1 VSTIFNGNGT
11 ESRIMF
17 QKISD
22 GVPVKLKKTQI
33 LIIESLLGLLEK
45 YTFESLS
52 VARITQEA
60 LVARNSFYRNFKS
73 KEDILRIYIKT
84 LIDEFAQTEQAKK
97 AVKSVSLYAIAM
109 IFFSFFKNHRN
120 FILLLNKNHLISI
133 LQDEFAQYL
142 EPLIESQ
149 QTKTHN
155 NVGWARKDL
164 MYYVSFHA
172 SGLCQVLVKWIEG
185 QCMETE
191 EEMAIL
197 LNKFVRL

>member
-1 VSTIFNGNGT
+1 MEHNAKKCSKNTHQGAF
-11 ESRIMF
+11 M
-17 QKISD
+17 
-22 GVPVKLKKTQI
+22 KLKKTQI

-45 YTFESLS
+45 NNFESLS

-73 KEDILRIYIKT
+73 KEDILRTYIKT
-84 LIDEFAQTEQAKK
+84 LIDEFSQTEQAKK

-120 FILLLNKNHLISI
+120 FILVLNKNNLISV
-133 LQDEFAQYL
+133 LQDEFSQYL

-149 QTKTHN
+149 QTRTHSN
-155 NVGWARKDL
+155 SGWTKREL

-185 QCMETE
+185 QCVETE

-197 LNKFVRL
+197 LNKFIRL

>member
-1 VSTIFNGNGT
+1 
-11 ESRIMF
+11 M
-17 QKISD
+17 
-22 GVPVKLKKTQI
+22 KLKKTQI

-45 YTFESLS
+45 YDFESLS

-84 LIDEFAQTEQAKK
+84 LINEFSQTEQAKK
-97 AVKSVSLYAIAM
+97 AVKSVSLYAMAM
-109 IFFSFFKNHRN
+109 IFFSFFKNHRD
-120 FILLLNKNHLISI
+120 FILVLNKNHLISI

-149 QTKTHN
+149 PAKTRSN
-155 NVGWARKDL
+155 LGWTEKEL

-185 QCMETE
+185 ECIETE
-191 EEMAIL
+191 EEMARL
-197 LNKFVRL
+197 LNTFVRL